1 MAAVATPADFRDL
14 RWRPGAPGRPVA
26 VSLTG
31 SAPPRVLTRLVTA
44 GTVAYCLV
52 FPLLQIGVIA
62 SSHTDSSVNTFWAAL
77 ATTAFLPLYIR
88 HILYFIHGL
97 RAPAA
102 GWTLAAMAVVIIGV
116 TPLAGS
122 EWLPAYFALAVAM
135 LIAAPWRW
143 SLPGLA
149 VLAVIQ
155 VPFALSLPVII
166 QSPAAY
172 FVTTLLWRTSGVF
185 VPVWLVSAVRQLERA
200 RRELAQDAVLRERQR
215 VDAELRDTLGAALA
229 SIVAR
234 GQRSAALAGS
244 DPGAAGPQLAA
255 LVETS
260 RGTLADTRRLLSGYH
275 QPSLWAELETAAS
288 LLAAA
293 GISTRLA
300 LPGGNPPDIV
310 DAEFR
315 SALRATT
322 ARLLRDE
329 SAGSCVITVVSDQ
342 GEMRLDVTVDD
353 RHLTSMAVSA
363 S

>member
-1 MAAVATPADFRDL
+1 VVA
-14 RWRPGAPGRPVA
+14 
-26 VSLTG
+26 SLTG
-31 SAPPRVLTRLVTA
+31 IAQPRPLTRLVTA
-44 GTVAYCLV
+44 GTVTYCLV

-62 SSHTDSSVNTFWAAL
+62 SSRPGGQAGTLWAVL
-77 ATTAFLPLYIR
+77 ATAAFLPFYLR
-88 HILYFIHGL
+88 FILYFIGGR
-97 RAPAA
+97 RAPAP
-102 GWTLAAMAVVIIGV
+102 GWALAAMAVLIIGV

-122 EWLPAYFALAVAM
+122 EWLPTYFALAVAM

-149 VLAVIQ
+149 VLAGIQ
-155 VPFALSLPVII
+155 VPFALALPVII
-166 QSPAAY
+166 PSPAAY
-172 FVTTLLWRTSGVF
+172 FVTTLLWRTSAVF

-215 VDAELRDTLGAALA
+215 VDAQLRDTIGAALA

-234 GQRSAALAGS
+234 GQLSAALAGS

-255 LVETS
+255 LVDTS
-260 RGTLADTRRLLSGYH
+260 RSTLADTRRLLSGYH

-293 GISTRLA
+293 GITTRLA
-300 LPGGNPPDIV
+300 LPPGNPPDIA

-315 SALRATT
+315 SGLRATT

-329 SAGSCVITVVSDQ
+329 SARSCVITLRSERGQ
-342 GEMRLDVTVDD
+342 LRLDITVDD
-353 RHLTSMAVSA
+353 RPLVSMAVPA

>member
-1 MAAVATPADFRDL
+1 MAAVATPTDFRDL
-14 RWRPGAPGRPVA
+14 RWWPGAPAQPVV

-31 SAPPRVLTRLVTA
+31 SAQPRMLTRLATA

-62 SSHTDSSVNTFWAAL
+62 SSRPGGRASALWAVL
-77 ATTAFLPLYIR
+77 ATAAFLPLYIR
-88 HILYFIHGL
+88 HILYFIRGL
-97 RAPAA
+97 RAPAP
-102 GWTLAAMAVVIIGV
+102 GWTLAAMAVLIIGV

-122 EWLPAYFALAVAM
+122 EWLPTYFALAVTM

-149 VLAVIQ
+149 ALVVIQ
-155 VPFALSLPVII
+155 VPFALTLPLII

-172 FVTTLLWRTSGVF
+172 FVTTLVWRTAGVF

-215 VDAELRDTLGAALA
+215 VDAQLRDTLGPALA

-234 GQRSAALAGS
+234 GQQAAALAGS
-244 DPGAAGPQLAA
+244 DPSAAGPELAM
-255 LVETS
+255 LVERS

-293 GISTRLA
+293 GISTRLV
-300 LPGGNPPDIV
+300 LPPGNPPDIV

-315 SALRATT
+315 SGLRATT
-322 ARLLRDE
+322 ARLLRDD
-329 SAGSCVITVVSDQ
+329 AARSCVITVRSDRGQ
-342 GEMRLDVTVDD
+342 MRLDVVVDD
-353 RHLTSMAVSA
+353 QHLATMAVSA

>member
-1 MAAVATPADFRDL
+1 MAAVATPTGFRDL
-14 RWRPGAPGRPVA
+14 RWWHTEPGCRAV
-26 VSLTG
+26 VSLSG
-31 SAPPRVLTRLVTA
+31 AAQPRMLTRLVTA

-62 SSHTDSSVNTFWAAL
+62 SYSNSVHDNAVWAAL
-77 ATTAFLPLYIR
+77 ATAAFLPFYLR
-88 HILYFIHGL
+88 HILYFIRGL

-102 GWTLAAMAVVIIGV
+102 GWTLAAMAVLIIGA

-122 EWLPAYFALAVAM
+122 EWLPTYFALAVAT
-135 LIAAPWRW
+135 LIVLPWRW

-149 VLAVIQ
+149 VLAAMQ
-155 VPFALSLPVII
+155 VLFALALPVLVP
-166 QSPAAY
+166 SPAAY

-200 RRELAQDAVLRERQR
+200 RRELAEDAVLRERQR
-215 VDAELRDTLGAALA
+215 VDAELRDTLGTALA

-234 GQRSAALAGS
+234 GQRSAALAGK

-255 LVETS
+255 LVEMS

-300 LPGGNPPDIV
+300 LPAGDPPDIV

-315 SALRATT
+315 SGLRATT

-329 SAGSCVITVVSDQ
+329 SARSCVIAVRSDGGQ
-342 GEMRLDVTVDD
+342 MRLDVTVDD
-353 RHLTSMAVSA
+353 RHLASMAVSA